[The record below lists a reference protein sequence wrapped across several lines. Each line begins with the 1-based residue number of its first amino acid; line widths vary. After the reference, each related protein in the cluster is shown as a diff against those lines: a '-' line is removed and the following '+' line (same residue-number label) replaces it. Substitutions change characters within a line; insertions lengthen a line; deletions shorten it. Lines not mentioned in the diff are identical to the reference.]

1 MEFTARRLQDL
12 QEYGFKPAGSIYLDG
27 EEVKHQIDDP
37 EFKLSKGQ
45 VYAWVID
52 DTVVYIGM
60 ASKGINKRLNEH
72 RGGWRGGSATGI
84 SKAKQIRETIHSG
97 QKIKVYGRVCDSI
110 KQSYMLLGEQVTR
123 EINLVDQEED
133 VLLKQFK
140 PVWNT
145 NGK

>member
-1 MEFTARRLQDL
+1 VSRLSDL
-12 QEYGFKPAGSIYLDG
+12 QEHSFKPAGSIYLDG
-27 EEVKHQIDDP
+27 EEVRFYIDDP
-37 EFKLSKGQ
+37 EFKLPQGQ
-45 VYAWVID
+45 VYAWVIG

-60 ASKGINKRLNEH
+60 ASKGIHKRLSEH

-84 SKAKQIRETIHSG
+84 SKAQLIRETIRSG
-97 QKIKVYGRVCDSI
+97 QEIKVYGRVCDSI
-110 KQSYMLLGEQVTR
+110 KQSYTLLGEQVTR

-133 VLLKQFK
+133 ALIKQFK